1 MSTQNIYTQYQNYVN
16 QPAWQTHA
24 VTDKHLCAEQQ
35 QSGLQHQIQVNHFD
49 SDIILSRIRGRGEGL
64 YDSQV
69 EDFNHNFSLFVM
81 LAGQNQFTLPN
92 HQQVTASPNQIWLVK
107 GHWHKVTERITT
119 TNGQL
124 GTIHLDFSHQRLCRW
139 QDEGLLTHK
148 LFSAKTQADSVV
160 SKISDTI
167 LPIKHLLHQLLHMP
181 YGRDSISQLELESA
195 TLSLTALLLKFCL
208 NDKPQPKHQRQIRE
222 VVDIIHAEFAKP
234 LTITGLARRVGIN
247 ECHLKQYFKAQ
258 TGETI
263 GAQIRRLR
271 LDLAM
276 EMLTLQNKSI
286 TETMW
291 FVGYKHAGHFNRV
304 FSQRFGVSPKQAK
317 SLMSSKSRI

>member
-1 MSTQNIYTQYQNYVN
+1 MSTKNIYTQYQHYVN
-16 QPAWQTHA
+16 QSDWQTSTI
-24 VTDKHLCAEQQ
+24 TDNHVSAAQQ

-49 SDIILSRIRGRGEGL
+49 SDIILSRIHGCGDGA

-69 EDFNHNFSLFVM
+69 EDFHHNFSLFVM

-92 HQQVTASPNQIWLVK
+92 RQTVTVSPDQVWLVK
-107 GHWHKVTERITT
+107 GHWHNVTEHITT

-124 GTIHLDFSHQRLCRW
+124 GTIHLDFSHERLRRW
-139 QDEGLLTHK
+139 QDEGLLPHK
-148 LFSAKTQADSVV
+148 LFSEKTQEDECV

-167 LPIKHLLHQLLHMP
+167 LPIKRFAQQLLHQP
-181 YGRDSISQLELESA
+181 YGADSISRLELEAA
-195 TLSLTALLLKFCL
+195 TLSLTAQLLKLCL
-208 NDKPQPKHQRQIRE
+208 HDKPQPKHRRQIDE
-222 VVDIIHAEFAKP
+222 VVDIIHAEFATP
-234 LTITGLARRVGIN
+234 LTIAGLARRAGIN

-263 GAQIRRLR
+263 GEHIRRLR

-276 EMLTLQNKSI
+276 DMLTLKHQSI
-286 TETMW
+286 GETMH

-304 FSQRFGVSPKQAK
+304 FTQRFGISPKQAK
-317 SLMSSKSRI
+317 SEVSKNCT